1 MSRRAQG
8 DYFSIFTKKY
18 ATGNQP
24 TQDGKLKINAEM
36 LEAMTDIARS
46 QQMDGQ
52 PIDISVGL
60 GFWVQTAKESG
71 EKYMRGKPSVFVTD
85 DMEEKLKQLHDHV
98 AQASDQSI
106 SNSDDDL
113 EIPF

>member
-1 MSRRAQG
+1 MYNYQAQER
-8 DYFSIFTKKY
+8 SKLC
-18 ATGNQP
+18 
-24 TQDGKLKINAEM
+24 QDERK
-36 LEAMTDIARS
+36 
-46 QQMDGQ
+46 
-52 PIDISVGL
+52 DISVGL